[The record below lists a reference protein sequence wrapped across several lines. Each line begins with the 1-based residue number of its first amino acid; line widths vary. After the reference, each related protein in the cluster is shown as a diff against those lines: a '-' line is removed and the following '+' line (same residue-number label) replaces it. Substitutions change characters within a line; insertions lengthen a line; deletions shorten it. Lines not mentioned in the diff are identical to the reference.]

1 MNTWA
6 TEELDSSKDARRGKV
21 KGSRAQ
27 VLTRQSKDFTTSIRP
42 SRHHYVAEQM
52 RDGRIDVVK
61 SFD

>member
-42 SRHHYVAEQM
+42 SSISSAT
-52 RDGRIDVVK
+52 
-61 SFD
+61 